1 MRMETRRQETGADA
15 GEFLVGRDFSRNPL
29 EGRSA
34 VSCFYTVA
42 TVLVHIAMTMFVLF
56 LSFTQVYANVRVFGW
71 SGFGALLLIAPLVS
85 LGYIWFNLKVHS
97 PWTLRNRVERAKH
110 PRRGCADQD
119 ADCNPIQ
126 T

>member
-1 MRMETRRQETGADA
+1 MRLETRRQETGADA
-15 GEFLVGRDFSRNPL
+15 GEFLVGRDFSPDPL
-29 EGRSA
+29 KGGSRA
-34 VSCFYTVA
+34 
-42 TVLVHIAMTMFVLF
+42 
-56 LSFTQVYANVRVFGW
+56 FGW

-97 PWTLRNRVERAKH
+97 PRTLRNRVQRAKH
-110 PRRGCADQD
+110 RRRGCADLD